1 MAQAATHPTAAVLGS
16 PANSLGS
23 PLSQF
28 LSHRTKNHPANQKLR
43 QSLSV
48 NATRPSGSFVTFQ
61 ATASVILAVGSRAQ
75 RLQTASFV
83 PLSTICSHYP
93 NAGSRLF
100 YLRTVPYYQQFV
112 IREGK
117 EKIKKENPHYN
128 NTPSHKKPPF
138 KPLRPS

>member
-28 LSHRTKNHPANQKLR
+28 FSHRTKNHPANQKLR

-48 NATRPSGSFVTFQ
+48 NATAGFASSFFVSSHRQT
-61 ATASVILAVGSRAQ
+61 SVILAVSSRAQ
-75 RLQTASFV
+75 WLQTASLV
-83 PLSTICSHYP
+83 PRFTICSHYP

-100 YLRTVPYYQQFV
+100 YLRTVPYYQQV
-112 IREGK
+112 ASSE
-117 EKIKKENPHYN
+117 EKKNKTQKKNQKIHIYN
-128 NTPSHKKPPF
+128 NTP
-138 KPLRPS
+138 

>member
-48 NATRPSGSFVTFQ
+48 NATAGFASSFFVSSHRQ
-61 ATASVILAVGSRAQ
+61 ASVVLAVGSRAQ

-100 YLRTVPYYQQFV
+100 YLRTVPYYQQVV
-112 IREGK
+112 IREEQK
-117 EKIKKENPHYN
+117 
-128 NTPSHKKPPF
+128 
-138 KPLRPS
+138 

>member
-48 NATRPSGSFVTFQ
+48 NATAGFASSFFVSSHRQ
-61 ATASVILAVGSRAQ
+61 ASVILAVGSRAQ

-83 PLSTICSHYP
+83 PHSTLLQPLSQRWLKAVLPSHSSILS
-93 NAGSRLF
+93 AGCNQR
-100 YLRTVPYYQQFV
+100 RK
-112 IREGK
+112 EGK
-117 EKIKKENPHYN
+117 PNIYN
-128 NTPSHKKPPF
+128 NTPSHRKPPF
-138 KPLRPS
+138 KPLRPR

>member
-48 NATRPSGSFVTFQ
+48 NATSGFASSFFVSSHRQ
-61 ATASVILAVGSRAQ
+61 ASVVLAVGSRAQ
-75 RLQTASFV
+75 RLQTASFPALRDRPCLT
-83 PLSTICSHYP
+83 PLFCSHYP
-93 NAGSRLF
+93 NASSRLF
-100 YLRTVPYYQQFV
+100 YLRTVPYNQQVV
-112 IREGK
+112 IGKGRKKKKKK
-117 EKIKKENPHYN
+117 EKIHIFN
-128 NTPSHKKPPF
+128 
-138 KPLRPS
+138 